1 MDLYGV
7 LGLNKNASVDDIKK
21 SYRQL
26 AKKWHPDKNQ
36 GSKQAEEKFKSISQA
51 YEILSDPNKKK
62 EYDRR
67 LNSNKGFKF
76 SFDDFVNNFSGSDFN
91 DWRKRSNTR
100 SRPSQPKPSS
110 EHLDITVDHV
120 ISIRDAF
127 SGNKVEVSF
136 TRRKISYDDLHNYFL
151 ENEEKTIAFELDLKK
166 TVLSIKEENGI
177 YSTVVRL
184 GKLGHEEMYSM
195 LNLWGEAEP
204 VPVMGDAL
212 IKILFKMEP
221 KVSIE
226 DKNLI
231 HRIEVPFVNAII
243 ENEKIK
249 VEAVN
254 GKKYEAS
261 LNYPKN
267 LSKIEFSIPNEG
279 LAISKTERGK
289 YVVRIEVILPLIEE
303 MDPEIKSK
311 IKSLLEPI
319 KE

>member
-1 MDLYGV
+1 MDLYAV
-7 LGLNKNASVDDIKK
+7 LGLTKNATVDEIKK

-36 GSKQAEEKFKSISQA
+36 GSKQAEEKFKGISEA

-76 SFDDFVNNFSGSDFN
+76 SFEEFVNGFSGSDFH
-91 DWRKRSNTR
+91 DWKKRSNTR
-100 SRPSQPKPSS
+100 SKPQQAKPSS
-110 EHLDITVDHV
+110 EHLNIAVDHV

-127 SGNKVEVSF
+127 AGNKIEVSF
-136 TRRKISYDDLHNYFL
+136 SRRKISYDDLHNYFL
-151 ENEEKTIAFELDLKK
+151 ENEEKTITFELDLKK

-177 YSTVVRL
+177 YSTTVRL
-184 GKLGHEEMYSM
+184 GKLGHEEMFSM
-195 LNLWGEAEP
+195 MNIWGEVEP
-204 VPVMGDAL
+204 VPLIGDAL
-212 IKILFKMEP
+212 IRILFKMEP

-226 DKNLI
+226 EKNII
-231 HRIEVPFVNAII
+231 HRLEVPFIHAII

-289 YVVRIEVILPLIEE
+289 YMVRIEVILPPMEE

-319 KE
+319 KG